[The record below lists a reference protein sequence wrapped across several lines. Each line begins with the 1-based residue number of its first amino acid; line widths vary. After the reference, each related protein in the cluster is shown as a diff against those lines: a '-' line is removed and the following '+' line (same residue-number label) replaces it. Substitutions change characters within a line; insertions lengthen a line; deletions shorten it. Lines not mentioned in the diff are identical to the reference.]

1 MAARKSR
8 SGNPSRRK
16 ATARRPQNEVENKV
30 LVVTE
35 GTVTEPQ
42 YFERLKGIISED
54 FGVQLVV
61 RPKLSKKPKTKWTS
75 NPVSVVEQAIR
86 IRDEANDQGGD
97 VVPYACCFA
106 VVDVDQ
112 WNQGKQPTALRQAIA
127 LAQKEGI
134 VLVVS
139 NLKFEVW
146 LLCHADESSRPPTTS
161 AELDKRCASA
171 GLMRGKTLKT
181 DFPFGRYGE
190 AKAVALQLGR
200 VKAGQAG
207 PNPSTAMPNFL
218 DAIRALAD

>member
-1 MAARKSR
+1 M
-8 SGNPSRRK
+8 
-16 ATARRPQNEVENKV
+16 
-30 LVVTE
+30 VTE

-54 FGVQLVV
+54 FGVRLVV
-61 RPKLSKKPKTKWTS
+61 RPKLSNKPNTKWTS

-86 IRDEANDQGGD
+86 IRDEAANQGRD
-97 VVPYACCFA
+97 VVPYARCFA

-112 WNQGKQPTALRQAIA
+112 WDQGQQPTALQQAIE
-127 LAQKEGI
+127 LAKKEGI
-134 VLVVS
+134 ELVVS

-181 DFPFGRYGE
+181 DFPFGRYEE
-190 AKAVALQLGR
+190 AKAAALQLGKVSAGR
-200 VKAGQAG
+200 VG

>member
-8 SGNPSRRK
+8 SGNLSRRK
-16 ATARRPQNEVENKV
+16 ATARRALKEVKNKV

-61 RPKLSKKPKTKWTS
+61 RPKLSNKPNTKWTS

-86 IRDEANDQGGD
+86 IRDEAANQGRD
-97 VVPYACCFA
+97 VVPYARCFA

-112 WNQGKQPTALRQAIA
+112 WDQGQQPTALQQAI
-127 LAQKEGI
+127 E
-134 VLVVS
+134 LVVS
-139 NLKFEVW
+139 NLRFEVW

-181 DFPFGRYGE
+181 DFPFGRYKE
-190 AKAVALQLGR
+190 AEAAALRLGR
-200 VKAGQAG
+200 VSAGRVG
-207 PNPSTAMPNFL
+207 PNPLTAMPNFL